1 MSVINTNV
9 NALLTQG
16 ALKTNERDMSV
27 AMERLATGS
36 RINSAKDDAAGLAI
50 SSRMNSQIRG
60 LDMAVRNANDA
71 ISMIQTAE
79 GASIEVSNMLQRMR
93 ELSVQA
99 QNGTYSA
106 STDLAYLSKEF
117 IALQAEI
124 ERIADNTQWNGNN
137 ILDGTA
143 GTVGTVSYQIG
154 ANASQTISVRFADFE
169 TKNSDNTVATG
180 DVDTSA
186 DTVTISGHGLSTGDS
201 VIYGNGG
208 AADLGGLEG
217 GTTYFAIRV
226 DADTIKLA
234 ETESDADAG
243 TEITLTGTGNDA
255 QTFTKASS
263 YGGNIDKTTIGIA
276 SVASAAAALTAIDT
290 AIANVDSQR
299 ASYGAAINRLQ
310 YALDNLTNV
319 SLNANASKSRVLD
332 ADYAKETSE
341 LARTQ
346 IIQQAATAMLSQA
359 NTVPQT
365 VLQLLQQ

>member
-99 QNGTYSA
+99 QNGTYDA
-106 STDLAYLSKEF
+106 DTDLAYLSKEF

-154 ANASQTISVRFADFE
+154 ANASQTISVRFGDFE
-169 TKNSDNTVATG
+169 TKNDDNTVAQS

-186 DTVTISGHGLSTGDS
+186 HTMTISGHGLSTGDA

-208 AADLGGLEG
+208 GATLDGLTDA
-217 GTTYFAIRV
+217 TTFFAIRV

-234 ETESDADAG
+234 SSESNADAG
-243 TEITLTGTGNDA
+243 TNIEFADAGNDD
-255 QTFTKASS
+255 QTITKASS

-276 SVASAAAALTAIDT
+276 SVASASAALTAIDT
-290 AIANVDSQR
+290 AIASVDSQR

>member
-71 ISMIQTAE
+71 ISMIQTAD
-79 GASIEVSNMLQRMR
+79 GASIEVGNMLQRMR

-99 QNGTYSA
+99 QNGTYDA
-106 STDLAYLSKEF
+106 DTDLAYLAKEF
-117 IALQAEI
+117 IALQTEI

-143 GTVGTVSYQIG
+143 GTSGTVSYQIG
-154 ANASQTISVRFADFE
+154 ANASQTVSVRFGDFE
-169 TKNSDNTVATG
+169 TKKTENTVA
-180 DVDTSA
+180 A
-186 DTVTISGHGLSTGDS
+186 AEVTNATNLIEISGHGYSTGDE
-201 VIYGNGG
+201 VIYGAG
-208 AADLGGLEG
+208 G
-217 GTTYFAIRV
+217 GTVITGLTDGDKYFVIRV
-226 DADTIKLA
+226 SDDTFNLA
-234 ETESDADAG
+234 ESEAAADAG
-243 TEITLTGTGNDA
+243 TVLAITGDGNDA
-255 QTFTKASS
+255 QTFTKTSS
-263 YGGNIDKTTIGIA
+263 YGGNIDSTTLGIA

-290 AIANVDSQR
+290 AIASVDSQR